1 MFATWINVFVMANNL
16 ILVFFGWEVVGLS
29 SYLLISFWKE
39 RQQSV
44 KSSFKAL
51 VYNKVGDIILLLAVS
66 TAFELSKTID
76 LLLSITLFP

>member
-1 MFATWINVFVMANNL
+1 MSNNL
-16 ILVFFGWEVVGLS
+16 IVLFFGWEVVGLC

-51 VYNKVGDIILLLAVS
+51 LYNKLGDIILLLAVS
-66 TAFELSKTID
+66 ITFELTKTAD
-76 LLLSITLFP
+76 LVLSITLFP

>member
-1 MFATWINVFVMANNL
+1 MSNNL
-16 ILVFFGWEVVGLS
+16 IVLFFGWEGVGLC

-51 VYNKVGDIILLLAVS
+51 LYNKLGDIILFLAV
-66 TAFELSKTID
+66 TTGFELTKTSD
-76 LLLSITLFP
+76 LVLSITLIH

>member
-1 MFATWINVFVMANNL
+1 MTNNL

>member
-1 MFATWINVFVMANNL
+1 MTNNL
-16 ILVFFGWEVVGLS
+16 ILVFFGWELVGLC

-51 VYNKVGDIILLLAVS
+51 LYNKVGDIILLLAV
-66 TAFELSKTID
+66 TTGFELTKTSD
-76 LLLSITLFP
+76 LVLSITLIH

>member
-1 MFATWINVFVMANNL
+1 MSNNL
-16 ILVFFGWEVVGLS
+16 IVLFFGWEGVGLC

-51 VYNKVGDIILLLAVS
+51 LYNKVGDIILLLAIS
-66 TAFELSKTID
+66 TAFSLSKTID
-76 LLLSITLFP
+76 LVLSITLFP

>member
-1 MFATWINVFVMANNL
+1 MSNNL
-16 ILVFFGWEVVGLS
+16 IVVFFGWEVVGLC

-39 RQQSV
+39 KQESV

-51 VYNKVGDIILLLAVS
+51 LYNKVGDIILLLAIS

-76 LLLSITLFP
+76 LVLSITLFP

>member
-1 MFATWINVFVMANNL
+1 MSNNL
-16 ILVFFGWEVVGLS
+16 ILLFFGWELVGLC

-51 VYNKVGDIILLLAVS
+51 VYNKFGDLILLLALS
-66 TAFELSKTID
+66 ITFELTKTID

>member
-1 MFATWINVFVMANNL
+1 MSNNL
-16 ILVFFGWEVVGLS
+16 IVLFFGWEVVGLC

-39 RQQSV
+39 KQESV

-51 VYNKVGDIILLLAVS
+51 LYNKVGDIILLLAIS

-76 LLLSITLFP
+76 LVLSITLFP

>member
-1 MFATWINVFVMANNL
+1 MTNNL
-16 ILVFFGWEVVGLS
+16 ILVFFGWELVGLC

-39 RQQSV
+39 RQESV

-51 VYNKVGDIILLLAVS
+51 LYNKVGDIILLLAIS

-76 LLLSITLFP
+76 LVLSITLFP

>member
-1 MFATWINVFVMANNL
+1 MTNNL
-16 ILVFFGWEVVGLS
+16 ILVFFGWELVGLC

-51 VYNKVGDIILLLAVS
+51 LYNKLGDIILLLAVS
-66 TAFELSKTID
+66 ITFELTKTSD
-76 LLLSITLFP
+76 LVLSITLFP

>member
-1 MFATWINVFVMANNL
+1 MSNNL
-16 ILVFFGWEVVGLS
+16 IVVFFGWEVVGLC

-51 VYNKVGDIILLLAVS
+51 LYNKLGDIILLLAV
-66 TAFELSKTID
+66 TTGFELTKTSD
-76 LLLSITLFP
+76 LVLSITLIH

>member
-1 MFATWINVFVMANNL
+1 MSNNL
-16 ILVFFGWEVVGLS
+16 IVLFFGWEGVGLC

-51 VYNKVGDIILLLAVS
+51 LYNKLGDIILLLAV
-66 TAFELSKTID
+66 TTGFELTKTSD
-76 LLLSITLFP
+76 LVLSITLIH

>member
-1 MFATWINVFVMANNL
+1 MSNNL
-16 ILVFFGWEVVGLS
+16 ILLFFGWEVVGLC

-51 VYNKVGDIILLLAVS
+51 LYNKLGDIILLLAV
-66 TAFELSKTID
+66 TTGFELTKTSD
-76 LLLSITLFP
+76 LVLSITLIH